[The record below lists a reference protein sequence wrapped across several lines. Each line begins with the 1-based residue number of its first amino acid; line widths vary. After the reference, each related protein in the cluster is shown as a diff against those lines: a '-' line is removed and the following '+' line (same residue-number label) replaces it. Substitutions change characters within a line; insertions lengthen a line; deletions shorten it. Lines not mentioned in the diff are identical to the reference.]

1 MAAASSSLTGHMIG
15 KGSIHLSVQFGKWRR
30 LRQFARNRLNTLHVK
45 FLAALFFIIVPLITV
60 LVISNYYAI
69 EVVRNQVGQS
79 NKNLLSLYRSQMDK
93 NLDEV
98 DNYLFS
104 LAGQNTDLI
113 DLQYDAMENEDKYMK
128 AKLRLFDELAKEIT
142 YNNWIDLFFIYSE
155 KNDDLIINQHFG
167 TSYEERTQ
175 VKASLLDMLHG
186 DTSIYNNR
194 MWYIWHANDNY
205 YLFHLIKTGNVYT
218 GAWVNINKISIP
230 LQLIDLGKS
239 GVGVLATG
247 TMEPMNN
254 EEILKREG
262 ITLHP
267 GTESYYLS
275 GERTPFLVMNEASTK
290 GDFFLIALVP
300 ESVILE
306 KLPFLQR
313 ISSVIVAVA
322 ILFLLVFIILMR
334 RIFLQPIQRLVQA
347 MRTARSG
354 NLSVQINSNV
364 SSSKEFQIM
373 NESFNHMMEE
383 ISKLK
388 IDVYEEQLN
397 HQRAE
402 LKHLQLQINPHFF
415 LNSLNIIYNLAT
427 VKDYILIQEMAKCLV
442 AYFRFMFRS
451 GSGVVSLK
459 DELIHTEN
467 YLHIQQ
473 LRFPDRLAY
482 QVNAPDALL
491 RTSIPPLII
500 QSLVENA
507 IKHGVSLDHH
517 MSIRIEVLSD
527 MEAEYPC
534 MRIMIADSGIGFSED
549 VLWRLRNGEVLEEEG
564 QHIGIWNVQQR
575 LRLIYKGQA
584 TIQFMNG
591 SNGGAVV
598 LMRLPLYVPSQEVM

>member
-1 MAAASSSLTGHMIG
+1 MIAR
-15 KGSIHLSVQFGKWRR
+15 FGKRHR
-30 LRQFARNRLNTLHVK
+30 LLQFARNRLNTLHVK

-60 LVISNYYAI
+60 LVISNYYAM

-113 DLQYDAMENEDKYMK
+113 DLQYEVLDNEDKYTK
-128 AKLRLFDELAKEIT
+128 AKLNLFNGLAHENT
-142 YNNWIDLFFIYSE
+142 YYNWIDLFFIYSE
-155 KNDDLIINQHFG
+155 KNDDLIMNQNFG
-167 TSYEERTQ
+167 TSYEERSQ
-175 VKASLLDMLHG
+175 VKASLLDMLRG
-186 DTSIYNNR
+186 DTSAYNNR
-194 MWYIWHANDNY
+194 KWYIWHEDNNY
-205 YLFHLIKTGNVYT
+205 YLFHLIKTGSVYT
-218 GAWVNINKISIP
+218 GAWVNVNKISVP
-230 LQLIDLGKS
+230 LQLIDLGQS
-239 GVGVLATG
+239 GVGLLATG
-247 TMEPMNN
+247 AMEPMNN
-254 EEILKREG
+254 EEVIRREG
-262 ITLHP
+262 ITLHS

-275 GERTPFLVMNEASTK
+275 GERTPFLVMNEASAK

-300 ESVILE
+300 ESAILE

-313 ISSVIVAVA
+313 ISSVIAAGAFV
-322 ILFLLVFIILMR
+322 FLLVFIILMR

-354 NLSVQINSNV
+354 NLNVQIIKV

-373 NESFNHMMEE
+373 NEAFNHMMAE

-388 IDVYEEQLN
+388 IDVYEEQLK

-427 VKDYILIQEMAKCLV
+427 VKDYALIQEMAKCLV

-451 GSGVVSLK
+451 GSGFVSLK
-459 DELIHTEN
+459 DELMHTEN

-473 LRFPDRLAY
+473 LRFPGRLTY
-482 QVNAPDALL
+482 QINAPDALL
-491 RTSIPPLII
+491 RTALPPLII
-500 QSLVENA
+500 QSMVENA
-507 IKHGVSLDHH
+507 IKHAVSLDHLLD
-517 MSIRIEVLSD
+517 IRIEVLAD
-527 MEAEYPC
+527 TEAEHPC
-534 MRIMIADSGIGFSED
+534 MRIVIADSGAGFSED
-549 VLWRLRNGEVLEEEG
+549 VLRRLQNGEELAEEG

-575 LRLIYKGQA
+575 LRLMYEGQA
-584 TIQFMNG
+584 TIHFTNE
-591 SNGGAVV
+591 SSGGAVV
-598 LMRLPLYVPSQEVM
+598 LLRLPLYVPSQEVS